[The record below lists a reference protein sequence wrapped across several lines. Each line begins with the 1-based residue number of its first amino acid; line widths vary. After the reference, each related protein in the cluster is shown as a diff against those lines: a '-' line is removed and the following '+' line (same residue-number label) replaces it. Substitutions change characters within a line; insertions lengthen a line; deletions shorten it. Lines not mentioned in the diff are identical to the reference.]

1 MLTEDTQKL
10 DHHQNTKTGSPS
22 EHENPVC
29 SHRFTGDG
37 KSLNQAHQYHPEED
51 PYQPAESANSQR
63 AFWGTDPTT

>member
-10 DHHQNTKTGSPS
+10 DHHQNTK
-22 EHENPVC
+22 NPVC
-29 SHRFTGDG
+29 SQRFTVDG

-63 AFWGTDPTT
+63 AFWGTDPTA